1 MAYLPIPQREEGGVD
16 RTLVSDERAI
26 QLLKAIY
33 VVLKKIE
40 THLSVASDT
49 ELKDEDV

>member
-1 MAYLPIPQREEGGVD
+1 MAYLPIPQREEGGVV

-26 QLLKAIY
+26 QLLKAVY

-40 THLSVASDT
+40 FHLSIASDT
-49 ELKDEDV
+49 ILKDEDV